1 MGLLHIAT
9 HEVQFARDSVA
20 VDGAL
25 IVDAST
31 LLQCS
36 FNGMCS
42 PVHRGALAL
51 SRSSQE
57 RESDVG
63 IFHERHRGKDA
74 GEAMRL
80 QQLQGFGPGTLRFV
94 ETLLPSQVGAA
105 QPERMG
111 ERAMLGDLATHRY
124 RAIQHFQRFC
134 IAGTLCFDH
143 CAHRRRP
150 RLRVAVRSFVHDLL
164 EAFGHHEH
172 ARLTHPVERQ
182 EQVGH
187 GRRPDA
193 YITRC
198 PRQLGRPVSQVGSP
212 LEMPGRHAMHG
223 LSTGSAEG
231 PAPAFRLEQ
240 PVKVRR
246 RQL

>member
-172 ARLTHPVERQ
+172 ARLTHLWSDRNRLVMADDQ
-182 EQVGH
+182 
-187 GRRPDA
+187 
-193 YITRC
+193 TRTSPAAHDSSAARSPRSAARWKC
-198 PRQLGRPVSQVGSP
+198 PAAMQCMASVPAAPRV
-212 LEMPGRHAMHG
+212 RHR
-223 LSTGSAEG
+223 LSAWSN
-231 PAPAFRLEQ
+231 R
-240 PVKVRR
+240 
-246 RQL
+246 